1 MEIYLRKFINKFF
14 GFFIRGLLFVAP
26 VGFTILILYNA
37 FDFVDSLVR
46 IKFSFDQPNQEFF
59 IPGLGFVIVIFGT
72 AFIGFVFTVL
82 LPQTIQNWL
91 ENGIK
96 NLPLI
101 KIFYSAFKDLI
112 SAFVGDKKKFKQGVI
127 VTINKESNIK
137 KMGFLTQEDLNSLH
151 LPEMV
156 SVYCPHSYAFSGE
169 MFIVPKENIQLLSI
183 SSAEVMKIIVSGGVS
198 INDTNP

>member
-1 MEIYLRKFINKFF
+1 MEERLRRLINKFL

-26 VGFTILILYNA
+26 VGFTILILYSA

-46 IKFSFDQPNQEFF
+46 IKFSFNNANSEVF

-96 NLPLI
+96 NLPLV

-112 SAFVGDKKKFKQGVI
+112 SAFVGDKKKFKQGV
-127 VTINKESNIK
+127 VVLLNKETNLK
-137 KMGFLTQEDLNSLH
+137 KMGFLTQDHLDVLN
-151 LPEMV
+151 LPNMV

-198 INDTNP
+198 ISENQ

>member
-1 MEIYLRKFINKFF
+1 MEDKIRRLINRFF
-14 GFFIRGLLFVAP
+14 GYFIRGLLFVAP

-46 IKFSFDQPNQEFF
+46 IRFSMDKPRQEYF
-59 IPGLGFVIVIFGT
+59 IPGLGFLIVISST

-96 NLPLI
+96 NLPLV

-112 SAFVGDKKKFKQGVI
+112 SAFVGDKKKFKQGVV

-137 KMGFLTQEDLNSLH
+137 KLGFLTQEDLNLLN
-151 LPEMV
+151 LPDMV

-169 MFIVPKENIQLLSI
+169 MFIVPKENIELLQI
-183 SSAEVMKIIVSGGVS
+183 SSAEVMKIIISGGVS
-198 INDTNP
+198 ATENI

>member
-1 MEIYLRKFINKFF
+1 MEKYLRKFINKFF

-26 VGFTILILYNA
+26 VGFTILILYSA

-46 IKFSFDQPNQEFF
+46 IRFSFDQPNQEFF
-59 IPGLGFVIVIFGT
+59 IPGLGFLIVIFGT

-137 KMGFLTQEDLNSLH
+137 KMGFLTQEDLNSLN

-198 INDTNP
+198 INEKNL